1 MDKDDYEI
9 INHPILS
16 FNILTLVG
24 PEILYHV
31 CLSVCL
37 SVPKSICLYVHL
49 YVYLLCLFLTFF
61 LCLFAFL
68 SVCPSIFTSVCP
80 FICLYVFTSA
90 CPSVSLSVCLYIIPA
105 SSGQRTK
112 KNRSKYFFR
121 LQNLYNFQNTKYFYI
136 FLNWLFLLC
145 KAERVGQRLQEEVFP
160 GYFTYVI
167 LIGMLI
173 LMEVCTVCTLYL

>member
-1 MDKDDYEI
+1 MDRDDYEI
-9 INHPILS
+9 FTHPHLRL
-16 FNILTLVG
+16 NILTLVG

-37 SVPKSICLYVHL
+37 SVCLYVHL

-80 FICLYVFTSA
+80 FICLYIFTSA
-90 CPSVSLSVCLYIIPA
+90 CPSVSPSACLYIIPA

-112 KNRSKYFFR
+112 KNRSKYFLR
-121 LQNLYNFQNTKYFYI
+121 LQNLYNFQNTEYIYI
-136 FLNWLFLLC
+136 FSN
-145 KAERVGQRLQEEVFP
+145 
-160 GYFTYVI
+160 
-167 LIGMLI
+167 
-173 LMEVCTVCTLYL
+173 